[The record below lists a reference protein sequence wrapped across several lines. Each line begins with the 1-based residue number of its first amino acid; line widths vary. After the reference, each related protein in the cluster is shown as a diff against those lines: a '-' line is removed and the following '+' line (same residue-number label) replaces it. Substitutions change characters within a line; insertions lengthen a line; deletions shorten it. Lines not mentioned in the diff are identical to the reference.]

1 MGGYFVL
8 EPWITPSL
16 FYQFLDKEKGKVA
29 FDSYSFCQILGK
41 DEGNRQM
48 RAHWEKFYDES
59 YIEDMASKAI

>member
-29 FDSYSFCQILGK
+29 FDSYSFCQVLGK
-41 DEGNRQM
+41 DEGNR
-48 RAHWEKFYDES
+48 
-59 YIEDMASKAI
+59 